1 MEATLFAVVA
11 VALFFDFTNGFH
23 DTANSIA
30 TSVSTRALSPR
41 VAVLSSA
48 VLNFLGAF
56 VSFAV
61 AATIA
66 KGIVDPEVITLEV
79 VLAGLVGAITWNLI
93 TWYFGMP
100 SSSSHALIGGMIG
113 SAIAADGF
121 GVVNWGGVKDK
132 VLIPSL
138 VAPFL
143 GIVVAAALMVL
154 VLWIIRRR
162 APSLV
167 NRIFRRLQ
175 LISGGFVAF
184 THGTND
190 AQKTM
195 GIISLALV
203 ASGHLSPDFDRPP
216 TWVIVSAAAA
226 MSMGTYAGGWR
237 IIKTLGTRIAKLDP
251 PQGFA
256 AQTACASILWAT
268 AHNGFPVSTTQ
279 VISGSVLGAGATTRL
294 SAVRW
299 GVAGNILL
307 AWVLTIPCAAVVGAL
322 METLTRLPGGVALV
336 AVATGAIA
344 ATAFAGRSVQSR
356 RLRAGT
362 GSGLGGLG
370 ETQSVPQ
377 ERAARPEPASS
388 VVPVSQ
394 SIRGLP
400 ASLARNDHRT
410 PATSGV
416 PPSPPTALNSP

>member
-1 MEATLFAVVA
+1 VDFTLFAVVA

-41 VAVLSSA
+41 MAVLSSA
-48 VLNFLGAF
+48 ILNFLGAF

-66 KGIVDPEVITLEV
+66 KGIVDQEVMTLKII
-79 VLAGLVGAITWNLI
+79 LAGLVGAITWNLI
-93 TWYFGMP
+93 TWYFGLP
-100 SSSSHALIGGMIG
+100 SSSSHALIGGIIG
-113 SAIAADGF
+113 SAVAAEGF
-121 GVVNWGGVKDK
+121 GVVKWDGLKDK

-138 VAPFL
+138 LAPFL
-143 GIVVAAALMVL
+143 GIVVAAAVMVI

-162 APSLV
+162 APGFV
-167 NRIFRRLQ
+167 NRLFRRLQ
-175 LISGGFVAF
+175 LVSGGFVAF

-216 TWVIVSAAAA
+216 TWVIVSAASA
-226 MSMGTYAGGWR
+226 MAMGTYAGGWR
-237 IIKTLGTRIAKLDP
+237 IIKTLGTRVAKLDP

-256 AQTACASILWAT
+256 AQTACASILWTT
-268 AHNGFPVSTTQ
+268 AHYGFPVSTTH

-307 AWVLTIPCAAVVGAL
+307 AWVLTIPCAALVGAL

-336 AVATGAIA
+336 AVAVAAIA
-344 ATAFAGRSVQSR
+344 ATAFGGRSVQSR
-356 RLRAGT
+356 RLRAG
-362 GSGLGGLG
+362 
-370 ETQSVPQ
+370 
-377 ERAARPEPASS
+377 AAQA
-388 VVPVSQ
+388 
-394 SIRGLP
+394 
-400 ASLARNDHRT
+400 
-410 PATSGV
+410 
-416 PPSPPTALNSP
+416 